1 LILLKDHHFL
11 NLDMRFRVFLQKR
24 QRLMARNITFAE
36 AIREALDQAM
46 AADENVIVFGL
57 GVDDPKAIF
66 GTTAGLQEKYGFERV
81 FDTPTSENAM
91 TGVGIGAALNGIRPV
106 MVHQRLDFFLL
117 AMDQLV
123 NSAAKWHFMFGGQ
136 GKVPITIRLILGR
149 GWGQGPTHSQ
159 NLQAWFAHIPG
170 LKVVMPASAEDAK
183 GLLLE
188 SIQDDNP
195 VVFLEH
201 RWLHNVQGEVPE
213 EPKHIPLGKARMVR
227 EGFDIT
233 VVAISYMVV
242 EAIHA
247 ADFLATQGISC
258 EVLDLRTIAP
268 LDWPSVFD
276 SVAKTGRVLVLDTG
290 TTTGSVSGE
299 IVASV
304 ADKCWDALKCAPQRL
319 AMPDYPE
326 STSFASTANYHVR
339 AEHVAEKVGQ
349 MLGKIIDTGSL
360 VDKREHPHDVPGDWF
375 TGPF

>member
-1 LILLKDHHFL
+1 MTRI
-11 NLDMRFRVFLQKR
+11 
-24 QRLMARNITFAE
+24 ITFAE

-46 AADENVIVFGL
+46 EADENVIVFGL

-66 GTTAGLQEKYGFERV
+66 GTTAGLQQKYGCERV
-81 FDTPTSENAM
+81 FDTPTAENAM
-91 TGVGIGAALNGIRPV
+91 TGVGIGAALNGIRSV

-123 NSAAKWHFMFGGQ
+123 NGAAKWHFMFGGQ
-136 GKVPITIRLILGR
+136 VKVPITIRLIMGR

-170 LKVVMPASAEDAK
+170 LKVVMPATAEDAK

-201 RWLHNVQGEVPE
+201 RWLHNIKGEVSE
-213 EPKHIPLGKARMVR
+213 EPKRIPLGKARKVR
-227 EGFDIT
+227 EGADIT
-233 VVAISYMVV
+233 LVAISYMVI

-247 ADFLATQGISC
+247 ADFLVSQGISC

-276 SVAKTGRVLVLDTG
+276 SVTKTGRVLALDTG

-299 IVASV
+299 IVARIASE
-304 ADKCWDALKCAPQRL
+304 CWDSLKCAPQRL

-326 STSFASTANYHVR
+326 STSVALTADYHVR
-339 AEHVAEKVGQ
+339 AEHVADKVGE
-349 MLGKIIDTGSL
+349 MLGRNINTDSL
-360 VDKREHPHDVPGDWF
+360 VTQREHPHDVPGDWF
-375 TGPF
+375 SGPF